1 MWSTFKSCVSAIH
14 TNKLIIKASVCY
26 FCVPKFIKIGGEG
39 AISHT
44 LSEILAI
51 KPVLSAPLSCI
62 ICHVTISSHA
72 KKKTPT
78 KNQSPNISQRT
89 FCKLLYFP
97 LTNFEPFCVSYWNK
111 AKSTG
116 NKNTERRDDLETGR

>member
-14 TNKLIIKASVCY
+14 TNKLLIIKASVCY

-44 LSEILAI
+44 LSEISAI

-72 KKKTPT
+72 KKKNQQKT
-78 KNQSPNISQRT
+78 KAPILV
-89 FCKLLYFP
+89 KELL
-97 LTNFEPFCVSYWNK
+97 
-111 AKSTG
+111 
-116 NKNTERRDDLETGR
+116 